1 MLLANTDL
9 LEPTFRRSV
18 IYIVEHNDGGTLGVV
33 LNRSSETA
41 VYNVLPQW
49 AKLAVK
55 PKTMFIGGPVK
66 RDAALCLA
74 ALRVGADPDGVPGLR
89 HVAGRMVM
97 VDLDADPDLI
107 APLVEGVRI
116 FAGYSGWTV
125 GQLEG
130 EIERDDWIVLSA
142 LPSDVLVGPTGR
154 PVGAGAASAA
164 AAVVVACHPPDRRQ
178 PKLGLLPT
186 SPASVGVEAPSV
198 TLSRE
203 SAGDHGA
210 DDQLDLVKDHQRQH
224 GQPDRGGGEKHQR
237 HRKPRCQALFGAAE
251 KQDDRVAAVKSGQPA
266 VTVVQISTTANSSAA
281 TTASKTNRHASTLPQ
296 MPSTTPIENAV

>member
-1 MLLANTDL
+1 MLRGCDDGLVPQSEDPEDSVAPAAQRVRAGTLLLANTDL

-49 AKLAVK
+49 AKLVAK

-74 ALRVGADPDGVPGLR
+74 ALRVGADPDGVLGLR

-97 VDLDADPDLI
+97 VDLDAEPDLI

-130 EIERDDWIVLSA
+130 EIANHGWFTAPATPDLVFDADRETVWEKA
-142 LPSDVLVGPTGR
+142 L
-154 PVGAGAASAA
+154 A
-164 AAVVVACHPPDRRQ
+164 RR
-178 PKLGLLPT
+178 
-186 SPASVGVEAPSV
+186 
-198 TLSRE
+198 SRE
-203 SAGDHGA
+203 
-210 DDQLDLVKDHQRQH
+210 L
-224 GQPDRGGGEKHQR
+224 
-237 HRKPRCQALFGAAE
+237 
-251 KQDDRVAAVKSGQPA
+251 
-266 VTVVQISTTANSSAA
+266 
-281 TTASKTNRHASTLPQ
+281 
-296 MPSTTPIENAV
+296 